1 MIICAAI
8 KIEHTDI
15 MGNKLE
21 PLIICGHQHGDCL
34 KIENIRIIQGNN
46 RMFAAMPNKK
56 MPNGTYRDCVYPIGK
71 ESKLREEIDQ
81 AVIDEYNKLYSRIY

>member
-1 MIICAAI
+1 M
-8 KIEHTDI
+8 KVTQVTVQKEEKE
-15 MGNKLE
+15 NSKLKGYASIV
-21 PLIICGHQHGDCL
+21 LDDCL

-81 AVIDEYNKLYSRIY
+81 AVIDEYNKL